1 MSVSV
6 KTYDFS
12 MPPYGA
18 CQIQAGGTYFRV
30 QSSSGPIK
38 VQGEF
43 GEATPLLQGQG
54 LKDSEFSRLSL
65 TNLSGNQN
73 TGTIIVAGDEF
84 VDQQMVLSGNVN
96 TSINPILNIYGSG
109 GDMTITSASQQI
121 LAQRMSRRYLLVQNK
136 STTGSVW
143 LSIGLAAIATQ
154 GIFLPPGSI
163 YEMSAS
169 VFAHPIYAI
178 GDIASNP
185 NVLVLEGY

>member
-73 TGTIIVAGDEF
+73 TGTIIIAGDEF
-84 VDQQMVLSGNVN
+84 VDQQMVLSGGVSNN
-96 TSINPILNIYGSG
+96 SFDNINKFTWAHNISSTSFFMPPAPYK
-109 GDMTITSASQQI
+109 
-121 LAQRMSRRYLLVQNK
+121 RRYLFIQNQSDVANFWLGFESNNALGSGILIPPGGVYEPVQCP
-136 STTGSVW
+136 S
-143 LSIGLAAIATQ
+143 AAIYGISDVASGNMYFLQ
-154 GIFLPPGSI
+154 GW
-163 YEMSAS
+163 
-169 VFAHPIYAI
+169 
-178 GDIASNP
+178 
-185 NVLVLEGY
+185 